1 MIMKIRKK
9 LYLKIGIV
17 AVYIFIK
24 ISLSYNLT
32 QLFNLFKYPYYTQI
46 KYC

>member
-1 MIMKIRKK
+1 MIMKIREKF
-9 LYLKIGIV
+9 YLKIGVV

-32 QLFNLFKYPYYTQI
+32 QLFNLFKYPYDIQI